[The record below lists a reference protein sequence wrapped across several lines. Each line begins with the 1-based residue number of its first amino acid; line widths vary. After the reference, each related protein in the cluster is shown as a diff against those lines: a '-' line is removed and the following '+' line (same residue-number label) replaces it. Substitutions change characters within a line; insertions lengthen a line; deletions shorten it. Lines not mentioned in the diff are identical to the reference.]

1 MSLQNKV
8 KKAQLEVHKSVLD
21 WCNSQVDAGNTLTIG
36 WEGGGDSGWAYFK
49 INDKEV
55 NNDYTEFL
63 LDRMYEVLDYGSWA
77 GEFNAIG
84 TATYDKDEQAFV
96 GTDEYSEDETIDH
109 PYVIRIDVP
118 NELWF
123 DSISVQMDQDYD
135 DSPNVDVTFNIKNGF
150 LSQEH
155 EKQVEKITDFL
166 VSKMEE
172 VVDDFQKEDRECFGI
187 WESTSFNRSEGKVG
201 ETHTRFTV
209 ESVGVRTRTTDEKW
223 IHLQVEDDQII

>member
-8 KKAQLEVHKSVLD
+8 KNTQLEVHKSVLD

-77 GEFNAIG
+77 GEFNATG
-84 TATYDKDEQAFV
+84 VAKYDKDEQAFV

-109 PYVIRIDVP
+109 PYIIQIDVP

-135 DSPNVDVTFNIKNGF
+135 DSPNVEVTFNIKNGF
-150 LSQEH
+150 LSPEH
-155 EKQVEKITDFL
+155 DKQVEKITNL
-166 VSKMEE
+166 LINKMEE
-172 VVDDFQKEDRECFGI
+172 VADNFADTDREFRGI
-187 WESTSFNRSEGKVG
+187 WENTSFNRSEGEVG
-201 ETHTRFTV
+201 ETHTRFTI
-209 ESVGVRTRTTDEKW
+209 ESVGVRTTTSDEKS
-223 IHLQVEDDQII
+223 IYLEVEDEQI